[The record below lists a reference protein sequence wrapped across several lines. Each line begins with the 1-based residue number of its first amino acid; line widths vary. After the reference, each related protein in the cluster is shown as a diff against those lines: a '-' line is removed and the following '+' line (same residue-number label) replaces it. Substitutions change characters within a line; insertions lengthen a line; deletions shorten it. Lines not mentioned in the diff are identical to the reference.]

1 LEFYDISLEK
11 KILDEIS
18 AERAFEDIKAICEI
32 GEKIAGSA
40 EETKFVE
47 YMSKRLDEIGI
58 EYDVYTF
65 KGYVSTPIEAKLKIL
80 SPVEKEIPCQVY
92 AQSASTPPEGIEG
105 ELVYV
110 GSGGI
115 DDYKGKE
122 VEGKITLAELSYSP
136 PRPEKVRIAQEK
148 GAIAQIQINWGLA
161 ERKLLPRGTVKS
173 IWGNPT
179 PDDIPRIT
187 KIPAVGI
194 TKADGMFLKEL
205 IEKEGKVKVWLM
217 TKAWRGFRDIHDI
230 VAYVKGSKEPEK
242 FIIVNGHFD
251 CWGPGATDNAV
262 GNAALLE
269 FARVFMKYKDHLRR
283 SIRLAWWS
291 GHESGIMDGSTW
303 YIDNFW
309 DDINK
314 NCVGWLNIDS
324 IGMKGTDKFW
334 AMATEGVHDVVA
346 KTIRDVDGTEP
357 IDVHRLIK
365 VGDASAL
372 GVGVPH
378 LMTFTAFPREEVIK
392 EVGRYTPI
400 YLGWWYHG
408 PEDSIDKIDLRAY
421 ERGLKV
427 YAALSL
433 RFANSLIL
441 PYKFSE
447 ATGKIVNYVKEMKEL
462 SKDVVDLS
470 RVEHNA
476 RVFDEKVRKFEE
488 EVREKL
494 GKTATEE
501 ELEAY
506 AKEINVTLMKLS
518 RYIIPLMYTYD
529 AGRYGQDPY
538 GLTYLGYTVPN
549 LSIIKDLVEVPRDTD
564 EFYMY
569 LTKTVRKINL
579 VADWLE
585 EASKLI

>member
-1 LEFYDISLEK
+1 MKFYDISLER

-18 AERAFEDIKAICEI
+18 VDRAFEDIKAICEI
-32 GEKIAGSA
+32 GEKIAGSS
-40 EETKFVE
+40 EEGRFVE
-47 YMSKRLDEIGI
+47 YISRRLNEAGVEHDI
-58 EYDVYTF
+58 YTF
-65 KGYVSTPIEAKLKIL
+65 KGYVSMPIEAKLKIIY
-80 SPVEKEIPCQVY
+80 PIEKEIPCQVY
-92 AQSASTPPEGIEG
+92 AQSACTPPEGIEG
-105 ELVYV
+105 EIVYV

-115 DDYKGKE
+115 DDYKGRDVK
-122 VEGKITLAELSYSP
+122 GKITLAELSYSP

-148 GAIAQIQINWGLA
+148 GAIAQIQINWGLI

-187 KIPAVGI
+187 RIPAVGI
-194 TKADGMFLKEL
+194 TKADGAFLKDL

-217 TKAWRGFRDIHDI
+217 TKTWRGFKDIHDI
-230 VAYVKGSKEPEK
+230 IAYVKGSKASEK
-242 FIIVNGHFD
+242 FIILNGHFD

-269 FARVFMKYKDHLRR
+269 FARVFTKYRDYLRR

-303 YIDNFW
+303 YVDNFW

-324 IGMKGTDKFW
+324 TGMKGSERFW
-334 AMATEGVHDVVA
+334 AMATEGLHEFIA
-346 KTIRDVDGTEP
+346 KTITDVDGMEP
-357 IDVHRLIK
+357 VEVHRLIK

-378 LMTFTAFPREEVIK
+378 LMTFTAFPREEIIR

-408 PEDSIDKIDLRAY
+408 PEDSIDKIDLKAY
-421 ERGLKV
+421 ERSLKV

-433 RFANSLIL
+433 RFVNLPIL

-447 ATGKIVNYVKEMKEL
+447 ATEKIVNYVKEIKKL
-462 SKDVVDLS
+462 SGGIVNLN
-470 RVEHNA
+470 RIEHNA
-476 RVFDEKVRKFEE
+476 IELNEKVKKFEE
-488 EVREKL
+488 RVREKID
-494 GKTATEE
+494 KATTVED
-501 ELEAY
+501 LEME
-506 AKEINVTLMKLS
+506 EINNVLMKLS
-518 RYIIPLMYTYD
+518 RYIVPLMYTYD

-538 GLTYLGYTVPN
+538 GLTHLEYTVPN
-549 LSIIKDLVEVPRDTD
+549 LSIIEELTKIPRDTD

-569 LTKTVRKINL
+569 LTKAVRKINL
-579 VADWLE
+579 VSDQLE
-585 EASKLI
+585 EASKII